1 MDITYNILKNYETE
15 ILPLIE
21 ENLSI
26 ETFVQTVLDLANIQ
40 YTFTLMKNMN
50 QEKADMIRQQSYQGL
65 SEEEINIIKVKVYCT
80 LARSSTVCIKVSIDG
95 FPSINGSISVS

>member
-1 MDITYNILKNYETE
+1 MDITYNILKNYESE
-15 ILPLIE
+15 VLPLIE
-21 ENLSI
+21 GNPSI

-65 SEEEINIIKVKVYCT
+65 SEEEINIIKEYESRC
-80 LARSSTVCIKVSIDG
+80 
-95 FPSINGSISVS
+95 

>member
-21 ENLSI
+21 GNPSI

-50 QEKADMIRQQSYQGL
+50 PEKADMIRQQSYQGL
-65 SEEEINIIKVKVYCT
+65 SEEEINIIKEYESRC
-80 LARSSTVCIKVSIDG
+80 
-95 FPSINGSISVS
+95 

>member
-21 ENLSI
+21 GNPSI

-50 QEKADMIRQQSYQGL
+50 PDKADMIRQQSYQGL
-65 SEEEINIIKVKVYCT
+65 SEEEINIIKEYESRC
-80 LARSSTVCIKVSIDG
+80 
-95 FPSINGSISVS
+95 

>member
-21 ENLSI
+21 GNPSI

-65 SEEEINIIKVKVYCT
+65 SEEEINIIKEYESRC
-80 LARSSTVCIKVSIDG
+80 
-95 FPSINGSISVS
+95 

>member
-21 ENLSI
+21 GNPSI
-26 ETFVQTVLDLANIQ
+26 ETFVQTVLDLANVK

-65 SEEEINIIKVKVYCT
+65 SEEEINIIKEYESRC
-80 LARSSTVCIKVSIDG
+80 
-95 FPSINGSISVS
+95 

>member
-15 ILPLIE
+15 ILPLLKE
-21 ENLSI
+21 QDI

-65 SEEEINIIKVKVYCT
+65 SEEEINIIKEYESRC
-80 LARSSTVCIKVSIDG
+80 
-95 FPSINGSISVS
+95 

>member
-21 ENLSI
+21 GNPSI
-26 ETFVQTVLDLANIQ
+26 ETFIQTVLDLANVQ

-50 QEKADMIRQQSYQGL
+50 PEKADMIRQQSYQGL
-65 SEEEINIIKVKVYCT
+65 SEEEINIIKEYESRC
-80 LARSSTVCIKVSIDG
+80 
-95 FPSINGSISVS
+95 